1 MEVQVNHSVV
11 ELIEGDI
18 TGLAVD
24 AIVNAANA
32 QLVLGGGVA
41 GAIARKGGDS
51 IQRQCNEIGGAVV
64 GAAVITGGGDL
75 KAAHVIHAVGPRLGE
90 GDEDN
95 KLRDATRNSL
105 KVADENKL
113 ASIAFPAISTGIFG
127 FAMDKCAAIM
137 LSETVDYLKG
147 ETSLKKVVFCLYD
160 EDALEVFVL
169 ALREILGQS

>member
-24 AIVNAANA
+24 AIVNPANA

-51 IQRQCNEIGGAVV
+51 IQCQCNEIGGTFV
-64 GAAVITGGGDL
+64 GGAVITGGGNL
-75 KAAHVIHAVGPRLGE
+75 KAKHVIHAVGPRHGE
-90 GDEDN
+90 GDEEN
-95 KLRDATRNSL
+95 KLRSATRNSL

-113 ASIAFPAISTGIFG
+113 SSIAFPAISTGIFG
-127 FAMDKCAAIM
+127 FPMDKCAEIM
-137 LSETVDYLKG
+137 LSETVDYLKAD
-147 ETSLKKVVFCLYD
+147 TSLEKVVFCLYD
-160 EDALEVFVL
+160 DE
-169 ALREILGQS
+169 ALRIFVQAFRVIMGI